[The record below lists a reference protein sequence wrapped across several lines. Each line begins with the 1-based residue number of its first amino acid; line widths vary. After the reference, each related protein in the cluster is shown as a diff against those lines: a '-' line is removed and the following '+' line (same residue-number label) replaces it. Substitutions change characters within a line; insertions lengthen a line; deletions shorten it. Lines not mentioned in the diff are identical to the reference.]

1 MLVSFFSF
9 YLFQLPTTHTCCVF
23 SDVIIHLDSGC
34 FCRCRLWSLELE
46 TLLALLTQNS
56 DEAPTQE
63 LHFQLLDDVGHQSN
77 IYKAGVYLQF
87 KDIDIGHSCLWSTQ
101 DQDMETLRRKLSVSI
116 KQRTGGERP
125 DNKGREETTTN
136 CNQEFDFVN
145 FDAADR
151 VDSVDSEV
159 DTMMTMEHCPSLSSG
174 ESAAECNQHQPGVQ
188 SKRGTLWLMT
198 GQFFFE
204 TWQEKFCVLTE
215 NSFYSFSKSLGSSKS
230 KKSFT
235 KICLLDIS
243 DMDLVTHK
251 GRTVVTIQ
259 TPSTGKLML
268 MKQGWRGEV
277 VSTDQRKS

>member
-1 MLVSFFSF
+1 
-9 YLFQLPTTHTCCVF
+9 
-23 SDVIIHLDSGC
+23 
-34 FCRCRLWSLELE
+34 
-46 TLLALLTQNS
+46 
-56 DEAPTQE
+56 
-63 LHFQLLDDVGHQSN
+63 
-77 IYKAGVYLQF
+77 
-87 KDIDIGHSCLWSTQ
+87 
-101 DQDMETLRRKLSVSI
+101 METLRRKLSVSI
-116 KQRTGGERP
+116 KQRARGERP

-145 FDAADR
+145 FDAAESE
-151 VDSVDSEV
+151 DSLDSADSEV

-174 ESAAECNQHQPGVQ
+174 DSAAECNQHQPGVQ

-230 KKSFT
+230 KKNFI

-259 TPSTGKLML
+259 TPRTGKLVL
-268 MKQGWRGEV
+268 MKQGAGPGVEEWYQQIRENLRACFV
-277 VSTDQRKS
+277 KKIIESPLESTKATFHGNLFPSLHDVKSSELTCYMLYNIK